1 MFSITITLV
10 IIIITCI
17 ISITAFSNQKII
29 NDLIFYP
36 PAVSQNKQW
45 YRLFSY
51 GLIHADFI
59 HLAFNMYVLYG
70 FGEGLEYKFG
80 DIFGTSLGKIMYLL
94 LYVLGLLFSII
105 PTYKKNQNN
114 SGYSSL
120 GASGAVSAVLFAC
133 IVLYPTSKLGMLFI
147 PGLKIPAYIFGGVYL
162 GISYY
167 LSKKGT
173 SNINHEA
180 HYWGA
185 VFGIV
190 FTMLTTYFIANYP
203 VFTSFINQITN

>member
-17 ISITAFSNQKII
+17 VSISAFSNQKVI

-36 PAVSQNKQW
+36 PAVSENKQW

-70 FGEGLEYKFG
+70 FGEGLEGAFVTL
-80 DIFGTSLGKIMYLL
+80 FGTMLGKVFYLL

-105 PTYKKNQNN
+105 PTYKKNKNN

-120 GASGAVSAVLFAC
+120 GASGAVSAILFAF
-133 IVLYPTSKLGMLFI
+133 IVLHPTSKLGMLFI
-147 PGLKIPAYIFGGVYL
+147 PGLKIPAYIFGAIYL

-167 LSKKGT
+167 LSKKGN

-185 VFGIV
+185 VFGII
-190 FTMLTTYFIANYP
+190 FTILTTYFIAHYP
-203 VFTSFINQITN
+203 VFTAFISQVVN